1 MQTNSNRKGLAL
13 GAIFALLLSTFGL
26 SAPAVAADAV
36 AGAQIEIRVGAGAD
50 DDNFNGVIFEDFP
63 VLSLLK
69 SGVTNTQWADG
80 NVYYEVT
87 KVSGA
92 MDVVLSTYSTAI
104 ADGVTASALVSSG
117 TDDKDGNASGPSI
130 SAVIYSQNTT
140 ASAATGDS
148 HTTFSAKVTAGGVS
162 TLSVRAVT
170 GSAGLATSTSP
181 TVVLSIKVWVEDQFN
196 EDGVWQAIEP
206 YTVQTVTLHS
216 AAAIPGTVTL
226 NTPVDGDDVL
236 TVSAAVTTIN
246 YGALGGSFY
255 IGMDGNLD
263 HTYVGNADTTQGG
276 EDAVGSTFSAG
287 IAIST
292 VLKDAAGA
300 MSSSFYVNS
309 TDGITSSAKVAA
321 GLYYITA
328 SKTIL
333 AYDNGILIATVSK
346 TVAAPAAEALSVTVV
361 ADSANVYQQSGIQG
375 TYRARPNTSYTV
387 AVTAYTYSGEINAS
401 DSASVAATVTL
412 TLTGTT
418 LTTDGASPKTVS
430 INGGAPTTSYGTV
443 SVAVPAG
450 GSGTVTVETYGFAN
464 NDYVTFSAAVGNL
477 STTSTV
483 VAEEI
488 SYTVTNTS
496 DDVLTP
502 AGTSVAL
509 GWSVKDQ
516 WAQLSTLTTQRL
528 KLTKGGD
535 GFNYAE
541 TISYVTVVAGQASYD
556 FLPTPVTYTG
566 SATVRADLQVYSD
579 ALRAYIDGSSNTTV
593 NVITSDV
600 ANAFSTGLAV
610 SHSGTISYFPN
621 TTSYTA
627 VSGTVVNTGS
637 LVVVSAPGLIFKT
650 DAATTT
656 YSDSISLRAGSGG
669 AYSFS
674 VTSLKAGTFT
684 MTLTNGSDVTTSLLV
699 VPTASQDAGR
709 SIGFDTTN
717 IVPGKTR
724 IVTGTVYDAN
734 GNPVAT
740 TGDAT
745 ITVTFAGTAGIP
757 VGSMPTETDV
767 NGNFQVSVLTSAQD
781 SGTFTIT
788 AVYNKDGASTATADL
803 VSKVQT
809 ITVGAEDSSST
820 PSADQKVNAGSFK
833 GYVAVY
839 AKGYE
844 GQRLSAKIGNDW
856 VVVASLASNFERVVD
871 FTGAGY
877 TIAVRI
883 YIDRVL
889 VDTITVTTK

>member
-1 MQTNSNRKGLAL
+1 
-13 GAIFALLLSTFGL
+13 
-26 SAPAVAADAV
+26 VAADAV

-92 MDVVLSTYSTAI
+92 MDVILSTYSTAI
-104 ADGVTASALVSSG
+104 ADGVTASALAPPS
-117 TDDKDGNASGPSI
+117 TDDVYASI
-130 SAVIYSQNTT
+130 SAVIYSQNSTSSVHPPVG
-140 ASAATGDS
+140 AS

-196 EDGVWQAIEP
+196 EDGVWQSIEP
-206 YTVQTVTLHS
+206 YTIQTVTLHS
-216 AAAIPGTVTL
+216 AADIPGTVTL

-236 TVSAAVTTIN
+236 TTSAAVTTIN

-263 HTYVGNADTTQGG
+263 HTFVGNAPGRGG

-333 AYDNGILIATVSK
+333 AFDNGILIATVSK
-346 TVAAPAAEALSVTVV
+346 TVAAPSAEALNVTVV
-361 ADSANVYQQSGIQG
+361 ADSANVYQQAGVQG

-387 AVTAYTYSGEINAS
+387 AVTAYTYSGQINAS

-412 TLTGTT
+412 TMTGTT
-418 LTTDGASPKTVS
+418 LTTDGATPKTVS

-443 SVAVPAG
+443 SVAVPAA
-450 GSGTVTVETYGFAN
+450 GSGTVTIETYGFAN
-464 NDYVTFSAAVGNL
+464 NDFVTFSAAVGNI

-483 VAEEI
+483 VAEQI
-488 SYTVTNTS
+488 SYTVTNTA

-516 WAQLSTLTTQRL
+516 WAQLSSLTSQRL
-528 KLTKGGD
+528 KLTKGGS

-541 TISYVTVVAGQASYD
+541 TISYVTVTAGQASYD

-566 SATVRADLQVYSD
+566 SATVRVDLQVYSD

-610 SHSGTISYFPN
+610 SHSGTISYFPS

-637 LVVVSAPGLIFKT
+637 MVVVSAPGLIFKT

-656 YSDSISLRAGSGG
+656 YSDSINLRAGSGG

-709 SIGFDTTN
+709 SISFDTTN

-740 TGDAT
+740 SGDAT

-788 AVYNKDGASTATADL
+788 AVYNKDGAATATADK
-803 VSKVQT
+803 VSKVQS
-809 ITVGAEDSSST
+809 ITVGAEGSSST

-833 GYVAVY
+833 GYVAIY

-844 GQRLSAKIGNDW
+844 GKRLSAKVGNDW
-856 VVVASLASNFERVVD
+856 VVAAALASNFERIVD

>member
-1 MQTNSNRKGLAL
+1 
-13 GAIFALLLSTFGL
+13 LLLSTFGI

-92 MDVVLSTYSTAI
+92 MDVILSTYSTAI
-104 ADGVTASALVSSG
+104 DDNVTASAI
-117 TDDKDGNASGPSI
+117 TPPDIDPAWDGDNNAPVYASI
-130 SAVIYSQNTT
+130 SAVIYAQNSTSSVHP
-140 ASAATGDS
+140 AVAAS

-162 TLSVRAVT
+162 TLSIRAVT
-170 GSAGLATSTSP
+170 GSSGLATSTSP
-181 TVVLSIKVWVEDQFN
+181 TVVLSIKIWVEDQFN

-206 YTVQTVTLHS
+206 YSVQTVTLHS

-263 HTYVGNADTTQGG
+263 HTYVGNNDTTQGG

-287 IAIST
+287 IAIPT

-346 TVAAPAAEALSVTVV
+346 TVAAPEAEALSVTVV
-361 ADSANVYQQSGIQG
+361 ADAANVYQQSGVQG

-412 TLTGTT
+412 TMTGTT

-450 GSGTVTVETYGFAN
+450 GSGTVTIETYGFAN
-464 NDYVTFSAAVGNL
+464 NDFVTFSAAVGNI

-488 SYTVTNTS
+488 SYTVTNTA

-502 AGTSVAL
+502 AGTSVAI

-541 TISYVTVVAGQASYD
+541 TISYVTVASGQASYN

-579 ALRAYIDGSSNTTV
+579 ALRSYIDGSSNTTV

-610 SHSGTISYFPN
+610 SHSGTISYFPD

-656 YSDSISLRAGSGG
+656 YSDSINLRAGSGG

-709 SIGFDTTN
+709 SISFDTTN

-809 ITVGAEDSSST
+809 ITVGAEGSTST

-833 GYVAVY
+833 GYVAIY

-856 VVVASLASNFERVVD
+856 VVVESLASGFERVVD

-889 VDTITVTTK
+889 VDTITVVTK

>member
-1 MQTNSNRKGLAL
+1 
-13 GAIFALLLSTFGL
+13 
-26 SAPAVAADAV
+26 VAADAV
-36 AGAQIEIRVGAGAD
+36 EGAQIEIRVGAGAD

-92 MDVVLSTYSTAI
+92 MDVILSTYSTAI
-104 ADGVTASALVSSG
+104 ADGVTASAL
-117 TDDKDGNASGPSI
+117 TPPAIDPAWDGDNPAPVYASI
-130 SAVIYSQNTT
+130 SAVIYAQNST
-140 ASAATGDS
+140 ASVQPPVGAS

-196 EDGVWQAIEP
+196 EDGVWQSIEP
-206 YTVQTVTLHS
+206 YTIQTVTLHS
-216 AAAIPGTVTL
+216 AADIPGTVTL

-236 TVSAAVTTIN
+236 TTSAAVTTIN

-263 HTYVGNADTTQGG
+263 HTFVGNDDTTQGG

-309 TDGITSSAKVAA
+309 TNGITSSAKVAA

-346 TVAAPAAEALSVTVV
+346 TVAAPAAEALNVTVV
-361 ADSANVYQQSGIQG
+361 ADSANVYQQAGVQG

-387 AVTAYTYSGEINAS
+387 AVTAYTYSGQINAS

-412 TLTGTT
+412 TMTGTT

-464 NDYVTFSAAVGNL
+464 NDFVTFSAAVGNV

-488 SYTVTNTS
+488 SYTVTNTA

-516 WAQLSTLTTQRL
+516 WDQLSSLTSQRL
-528 KLTKGGD
+528 KLTKGGT

-541 TISYVTVVAGQASYD
+541 TISYVTVTAGQASYD

-650 DAATTT
+650 DAAVTT
-656 YSDSISLRAGSGG
+656 YSDSINLRAGSGG

-709 SIGFDTTN
+709 SISFDTTN

-803 VSKVQT
+803 VTKVQT

-856 VVVASLASNFERVVD
+856 VVVESLASNFERVVD

>member
-13 GAIFALLLSTFGL
+13 GAIFALLLSTFGI

-117 TDDKDGNASGPSI
+117 ADDKDGNASGPSI

-140 ASAATGDS
+140 ASAATGVS

-170 GSAGLATSTSP
+170 GSSGLATSTSP

-206 YTVQTVTLHS
+206 YTTQTVTLHS

-263 HTYVGNADTTQGG
+263 HTFVGNADTTQGG

-287 IAIST
+287 IAIPT
-292 VLKDAAGA
+292 VLKEAAGA

-346 TVAAPAAEALSVTVV
+346 TVAAPEAEALSVTVV
-361 ADSANVYQQSGIQG
+361 ADAANVYQQSGVQG

-412 TLTGTT
+412 TMTGTT

-450 GSGTVTVETYGFAN
+450 GSGTVTIETYGFAN
-464 NDYVTFSAAVGNL
+464 NDFVTFSAAVGNI

-488 SYTVTNTS
+488 SYTVTNTA

-516 WAQLSTLTTQRL
+516 WDQLSTLTTQRL
-528 KLTKGGD
+528 KLTKGGS

-541 TISYVTVVAGQASYD
+541 TISYVTVASGQASYD

-610 SHSGTISYFPN
+610 SHSGTISYFPD

-656 YSDSISLRAGSGG
+656 YSDSINLRAGSGG

-809 ITVGAEDSSST
+809 ITVGAEDST

-833 GYVAVY
+833 GYVAIY

-856 VVVASLASNFERVVD
+856 VVVESLASGFERVVD

>member
-69 SGVTNTQWADG
+69 PGVTNTQWANG

-87 KVSGA
+87 KISGA
-92 MDVVLSTYSTAI
+92 MDVILSTYSTAI
-104 ADGVTASALVSSG
+104 ADGATASALTPPN
-117 TDDKDGNASGPSI
+117 TDVTYPSI
-130 SAVIYSQNTT
+130 SAVIYSQNSTSSVHP
-140 ASAATGDS
+140 AINSVN
-148 HTTFSAKVTAGGVS
+148 TTFSATVTAGGVS

-170 GSAGLATSTSP
+170 GSSGLATSTSP
-181 TVVLSIKVWVEDQFN
+181 TVVLQIKIWVEDRFN
-196 EDGVWQAIEP
+196 ENGTWETIEP
-206 YTVQTVTLHS
+206 YSVQTVTLHS

-226 NTPVDGDDVL
+226 TTPVDGDTKL
-236 TVSAAVTTIN
+236 TVSAAVSTIN
-246 YGALGGSFY
+246 YGALSGAFY
-255 IGMDGNLD
+255 IGMDGNRN
-263 HTYVGNADTTQGG
+263 TYVDRAAGPGNANNSAT
-276 EDAVGSTFSAG
+276 STFSPK
-287 IAIST
+287 IDIST
-292 VLKDAAGA
+292 VLKTAAGA
-300 MSSSFYVNS
+300 MSSSFAINDS
-309 TDGITSSAKVAA
+309 TNGVTSGAKVAA
-321 GLYYITA
+321 GLYYVTA
-328 SKTIL
+328 SKTVN

-346 TVAAPAAEALSVTVV
+346 VVAAPAAEALNVKVV
-361 ADSANVYQQSGIQG
+361 ADSANVYQQSGIHG

-387 AVTAYTYSGEINAS
+387 AVTAYTSSGAINAS
-401 DSASVAATVTL
+401 NSSSVAATVTL
-412 TLTGTT
+412 ALSGTSLTV
-418 LTTDGASPKTVS
+418 DGAAPKTIA

-443 SVAVPAG
+443 SVTVPAG
-450 GSGTVTVETYGFAN
+450 GSGTVTVLTYGFAA
-464 NDYVTFSAAVGNL
+464 NDYVTFSASVGNV

-483 VAEEI
+483 VAEAI
-488 SYTVTNTS
+488 AYTVANDNDT
-496 DDVLTP
+496 VLTP
-502 AGTSVAL
+502 SGTSVTL
-509 GWSVKDQ
+509 GWTVKDQ
-516 WAQLSTLTTQRL
+516 WSQLSSLTSQRL
-528 KLTKGGD
+528 KLTKGGT

-541 TISYVTVVAGQASYD
+541 TISYVTVVGGVASAAY
-556 FLPTPVTYTG
+556 LPTPVTVTG

-579 ALRAYIDGSSNTTV
+579 ALRAYVDGSSNTTV
-593 NVITSDV
+593 NLIVSDV
-600 ANAFSTGLAV
+600 ANAFSTSTAIAK
-610 SHSGTISYFPN
+610 SYSATISYFPN

-627 VSGTVVNTGS
+627 VSGGVANGGS
-637 LVVVSAPGLIFKT
+637 LVVVSSPGLVFKT
-650 DAATTT
+650 AAAATT
-656 YSDSISLRAGSGG
+656 YSDSINLRASAAGL
-669 AYSFS
+669 YSFS
-674 VTSLKAGTFT
+674 VTALKAGTYT
-684 MTLTNGSDVTTSLLV
+684 MTLTNGSAVTTSLLV
-699 VPTASQDAGR
+699 VATASQDAGR

-788 AVYNKDGASTATADL
+788 AVYNKDGASTATADK
-803 VSKVQT
+803 VTKVQT
-809 ITVGAEDSSST
+809 ITVGAEETSST

-833 GYVAVY
+833 GYVAIY

-844 GQRLSAKIGNDW
+844 GQRLSAKVGNDW
-856 VVVASLASNFERVVD
+856 VVVASLASNFVRVVEY
-871 FTGAGY
+871 TGAGY

>member
-13 GAIFALLLSTFGL
+13 GAIFALILSSLGF

-36 AGAQIEIRVGAGAD
+36 AGAQIEFRVAVGPD
-50 DDNFNGVIFEDFP
+50 DDNYNGVVFEDFP
-63 VLSLLK
+63 VVTRLK
-69 SGVTNTQWADG
+69 PGEVNAQWKTG
-80 NVYYEVT
+80 SVYYQVT

-92 MDVVLSTYSTAI
+92 MDVILSTYSTAI
-104 ADGVTASALVSSG
+104 ADGVTASTLVPG
-117 TDDKDGNASGPSI
+117 AFAPSI
-130 SAVIYSQNTT
+130 SAVIYSQNST
-140 ASAATGDS
+140 SSVEVAAS
-148 HTTFSAKVTAGGVS
+148 HTTFSATVAGNGMS

-170 GSAGLATSTSP
+170 GSSGLATSTSP
-181 TVVLSIKVWVEDQFN
+181 TVVLDIKVWVEDALT
-196 EDGVWQAIEP
+196 EDGVWTANEA
-206 YTVQTVTLHS
+206 YTIQRVTLHS
-216 AAAIPGTVTL
+216 AAAIPGTITL
-226 NTPVDGDDVL
+226 TTPVDGDTVI
-236 TVSAAVTTIN
+236 TVSAAVSTIN
-246 YGALGGSFY
+246 YGALSGAFY
-255 IGMDGNLD
+255 IGMDSTAN
-263 HTYVGNADTTQGG
+263 TYVNRAAGPGDADSSAT
-276 EDAVGSTFSAG
+276 ATFSMG
-287 IAIST
+287 ISISST
-292 VLKDAAGA
+292 LKAASGA
-300 MSSSFYVNS
+300 MSSSFFVNDS
-309 TDGITSSAKVAA
+309 TNGITASAKIGA
-321 GLYYITA
+321 GLYYITN
-328 SKTIL
+328 SKQIEKF
-333 AYDNGILIATVSK
+333 DNGILIDTVSK
-346 TVAAPAAEALSVTVV
+346 TVAAPAAEALNVTVV

-375 TYRARPNTSYTV
+375 TYRARPNTAYTV
-387 AVTAYTYSGEINAS
+387 AVTAYTYSGQINS
-401 DSASVAATVTL
+401 SNSASVAATVTL
-412 TLTGTT
+412 AMSGTGLTV
-418 LTTDGASPKTVS
+418 DGASPKTIS

-443 SVAVPAG
+443 SVTVPAG
-450 GSGTVTVETYGFAN
+450 GSGTVTVLTYGFAG
-464 NDYVTFSAAVGNL
+464 NDYVTFSASVGNI

-483 VAEEI
+483 VAEAI
-488 SYTVTNTS
+488 AYSVTNDS
-496 DDVLTP
+496 DTVLTP
-502 AGTSVAL
+502 SGTSVTL

-516 WAQLSTLTTQRL
+516 WSQLSSLTSQRL
-528 KLTKGGD
+528 KLTKGGT

-541 TISYVTVVAGQASYD
+541 TISYVTVVGGVASAAY
-556 FLPTPVTYTG
+556 LPTPVTATG

-579 ALRAYIDGSSNTTV
+579 ALRAYVDGSSNTTV
-593 NVITSDV
+593 NVVVSDV
-600 ANAFSTGLAV
+600 ANAFSTSTAIAK
-610 SHSGTISYFPN
+610 SYSATISYFPN

-627 VSGTVVNTGS
+627 VSGGVANAGS
-637 LVVVSAPGLIFKT
+637 SVVVSSPGLIFKT
-650 DAATTT
+650 AAAATT
-656 YSDSISLRAGSGG
+656 YSDSINLRASAAGL
-669 AYSFS
+669 YSFS
-674 VTSLKAGTFT
+674 VTALKAGTYT
-684 MTLTNGSDVTTSLLV
+684 MTLTNGSAVTTSLLV
-699 VPTASQDAGR
+699 VATASQDAGR

-788 AVYNKDGASTATADL
+788 AVYNKDGASTATADK
-803 VSKVQT
+803 VTKVQS
-809 ITVGAEDSSST
+809 ITVGAGETSST

-856 VVVASLASNFERVVD
+856 VVVESLASNFERVVD